1 MGKADGIYFKRCSS
15 EPWNIKH
22 TKNERERER
31 IDRQYNQIK
40 ETQEECFGFI
50 RNDKEKRKTYNLINH
65 FRNSE
70 QVIYFLI
77 HRKIYK
83 KNNLKQK
90 EIGVDLK
97 MSSKADTVVKT
108 AMSTKRSTKHVE
120 DPKRALYEYL
130 KLIYSIKI
138 KPKRLR

>member
-1 MGKADGIYFKRCSS
+1 MGKADGIYFKDVLLNPRIS
-15 EPWNIKH
+15 N
-22 TKNERERER
+22 TQRMRERER

-50 RNDKEKRKTYNLINH
+50 RNDKEKRNSYNLINH

-83 KNNLKQK
+83 KK
-90 EIGVDLK
+90 
-97 MSSKADTVVKT
+97 
-108 AMSTKRSTKHVE
+108 
-120 DPKRALYEYL
+120 
-130 KLIYSIKI
+130 
-138 KPKRLR
+138 